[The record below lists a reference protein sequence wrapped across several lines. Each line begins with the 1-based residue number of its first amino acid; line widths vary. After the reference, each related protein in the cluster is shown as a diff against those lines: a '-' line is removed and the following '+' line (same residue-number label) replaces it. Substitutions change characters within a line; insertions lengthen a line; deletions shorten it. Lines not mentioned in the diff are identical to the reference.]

1 MLASALA
8 DVREDILNS
17 VHEAIDFKFNEW
29 AEGMD
34 NNEANYDDTPFDSG
48 LDVNSLMQ
56 NVITPNSTLHKEK
69 SDLQVTPEEKASKS
83 GQSTEKSCLEDL
95 VAEFNPEKA
104 TGPPI
109 SEKLAELT
117 NGLLK
122 EGLSKD
128 QISTINQKYLKPKNC
143 PFLEAPKV
151 NNLLW
156 NQLKQEPKNLDT
168 SFAKRARVLDV
179 SLDKTEALKQ
189 CGGDYEALM
198 VLSNASLRDLQW
210 WVTNL
215 DTAFRNIHIG
225 EPECIVHTDESLT
238 GWGAKCERMSAQGI
252 WSSGEKCRP
261 INYLELLAI
270 LCGLQSLCRVLHDC
284 HIRILSDNVT
294 AVTYIN
300 AMGGSKSEGCDILA
314 TEIWDWAITR
324 QVWLSAVHTP
334 GAENTEADSLSRN
347 LNPNLE
353 WSLTDRAFTRILED
367 FCFTPSVDL
376 FASRLNHKLE
386 TYVSWKPDPFATFID
401 AFTIDWG
408 PQSFYA
414 FPPFCLH
421 VGGSSLSLQGN
432 QIELDAPLIL
442 PGPSPQLSTGIT
454 SMQGIR
460 ESLVSSG
467 ASANITD
474 VILSSWRQGTIKQYN
489 VFLKKW
495 AEFCLSR
502 QTNSLSS
509 SVPLVLEFLH
519 HLYTQGYSYS
529 SLNTARSALS
539 ALCLSSQAHS
549 ESDAIGKHP
558 LVCRYIKGV
567 FQEKPPTP
575 KFSEI
580 WPVDQVLQAL
590 EQATPLEELHLR
602 DLTFKLTM
610 LVALVTGQRCQTL
623 SYLDISDKHMK
634 KFPTYFSFAL
644 TGHVKQN
651 RPGQMF
657 TNVRLFKYPMNKNF
671 CVYTTLEHYLKVT
684 ESLRKSSQLL
694 VSYVKP
700 HDKVCFSTIGR
711 CLKTSLAQA
720 GIDIHVYQAHSTR
733 SASTS
738 KAAGSLPVDA
748 VMKLAGWSQESTF
761 RKYYDKTVST
771 SDEMN
776 KAVLKQ

>member
-1 MLASALA
+1 MLA
-8 DVREDILNS
+8 I
-17 VHEAIDFKFNEW
+17 
-29 AEGMD
+29 
-34 NNEANYDDTPFDSG
+34 
-48 LDVNSLMQ
+48 Q
-56 NVITPNSTLHKEK
+56 
-69 SDLQVTPEEKASKS
+69 
-83 GQSTEKSCLEDL
+83 C
-95 VAEFNPEKA
+95 
-104 TGPPI
+104 
-109 SEKLAELT
+109 
-117 NGLLK
+117 GLL
-122 EGLSKD
+122 
-128 QISTINQKYLKPKNC
+128 
-143 PFLEAPKV
+143 
-151 NNLLW
+151 
-156 NQLKQEPKNLDT
+156 
-168 SFAKRARVLDV
+168 
-179 SLDKTEALKQ
+179 
-189 CGGDYEALM
+189 
-198 VLSNASLRDLQW
+198 
-210 WVTNL
+210 
-215 DTAFRNIHIG
+215 
-225 EPECIVHTDESLT
+225 
-238 GWGAKCERMSAQGI
+238 
-252 WSSGEKCRP
+252 
-261 INYLELLAI
+261 
-270 LCGLQSLCRVLHDC
+270 SLCRVHHDC

-353 WSLTDRAFTRILED
+353 WSLTDRAFTRILEV
-367 FCFTPSVDL
+367 FSFIPSVDL

-408 PQSFYA
+408 PHSFYA
-414 FPPFCLH
+414 FPPFCL
-421 VGGSSLSLQGN
+421 VSKCLQKISSNG
-432 QIELDAPLIL
+432 A
-442 PGPSPQLSTGIT
+442 TGILIAPVWPT
-454 SMQGIR
+454 QTYFAFLLSMLVDLPRHFKAIR
-460 ESLVSSG
+460 LNLMHPSFHQAHPLSSQLVLLACKISG
-467 ASANITD
+467 NPLLVQEFSANITD

-495 AEFCLSR
+495 TEFCLSR

-590 EQATPLEELHLR
+590 EQANPLKGLHLK
-602 DLTFKLTM
+602 DLTLKLTM

-623 SYLDISDKHMK
+623 SYLDISNKHMI
-634 KFPTYFSFAL
+634 KFPRYFSFAL

-657 TNVRLFKYPMNKNF
+657 TNVRLFKYPMNKNR

-700 HDKVCFSTIGR
+700 HDKVCSSTIGR
-711 CLKTSLAQA
+711 WLKTSLAQA

-748 VMKLAGWSQESTF
+748 VMK
-761 RKYYDKTVST
+761 
-771 SDEMN
+771 
-776 KAVLKQ
+776 